1 MATKKEV
8 NLHHAMVKVM
18 QEVKNIEKGLTVGS
32 GNFSYKGVSDKDVKQ
47 QIGQAMAKNGLSCVP
62 IKFEPTTRIDRWEE
76 EAYGKTKQK
85 VSVFVEILATFRI
98 THADTKESVDIVG
111 YGHGQDNSDKA
122 AGKATTYALKNA
134 LLYSFLV
141 PTGEIDDTDN
151 THSNDI
157 QQAPKEKPALSDEK
171 YAEAL
176 PHVLSGATTVGAMEK
191 HYKISAAQKNSFKV
205 ELASKAKAEKE
216 ATEKEGAAKMTAKSE
231 TVAEPAPEP
240 AKEQSPEISKEEKAP
255 AKAEKPK
262 KKPAKEQKPPAKEQ
276 KKEPKVE
283 EAQVIEDGSLVGMD
297 RILDNVSAYT
307 SSAVLIKE
315 KNVIELDIR
324 LEKLTDEQ
332 TATVKDAVNEKYS
345 QLIEKGL

>member
-18 QEVKNIEKGLTVGS
+18 QEVKNTEKGLTVGS

-47 QIGQAMAKNGLSCVP
+47 QIGQAMAKNGLTCVP
-62 IKFEPTTRIDRWEE
+62 IKFEPTTKIDRWEE
-76 EAYGKTKQK
+76 EAYGKVKQK
-85 VSVFVEILATFRI
+85 VSVFVEVLATFRI

-176 PHVLSGATTVGAMEK
+176 PHVLSGATTIVAMEK
-191 HYKISAAQKNSFKV
+191 HYKISAKQKKAFADAMQEKAKV
-205 ELASKAKAEKE
+205 ESD
-216 ATEKEGAAKMTAKSE
+216 ATAKEGADKMTAKSE
-231 TVAEPAPEP
+231 TVAEPAPEAPKAEPVPEEKPAVKKAPKVP
-240 AKEQSPEISKEEKAP
+240 AKKKA
-255 AKAEKPK
+255 
-262 KKPAKEQKPPAKEQ
+262 
-276 KKEPKVE
+276 EPKVE
-283 EAQVIEDGSLVGMD
+283 EAQVVDEESGYDKVVNKIGEY
-297 RILDNVSAYT
+297 A
-307 SSAVLIKE
+307 SSDALIKD
-315 KNVIELDIR
+315 KNVIELAIR
-324 LEKLTDEQ
+324 MDKLTDDQAKSIRELCN
-332 TATVKDAVNEKYS
+332 KKYNELKEAK
-345 QLIEKGL
+345 L

>member
-47 QIGQAMAKNGLSCVP
+47 QIGQAMAKNGLTCVP
-62 IKFEPTTRIDRWEE
+62 IKFEPTTKIDRWEE
-76 EAYGKTKQK
+76 EAYGKVKQK
-85 VSVFVEILATFRI
+85 VSVFVEVLATFRI
-98 THADTKESVDIVG
+98 THADTKESIDIVG

-157 QQAPKEKPALSDEK
+157 QQAPKILPAMDAAK
-171 YAEAL
+171 YEEAL

-191 HYKISAAQKNSFKV
+191 HYKISPSHKKAFNDA
-205 ELASKAKAEKE
+205 LAEKAKE
-216 ATEKEGAAKMTAKSE
+216 AAAKVEKEGAAKMTAKSE
-231 TVAEPAPEP
+231 KVVEPAPEAP
-240 AKEQSPEISKEEKAP
+240 KEEVVPDAAASQPK
-255 AKAEKPK
+255 EEPK
-262 KKPAKEQKPPAKEQ
+262 KKRKTAR
-276 KKEPKVE
+276 KKAEPKVE
-283 EAQVIEDGSLVGMD
+283 EAQVVEGGELKGFEKVKAHIDE
-297 RILDNVSAYT
+297 YT
-307 SSAVLIKE
+307 SSDAIIKD

-324 LEKLTDEQ
+324 LEGLNEDEAAKIKLY
-332 TATVKDAVNEKYS
+332 VNEVYNK
-345 QLIEKGL
+345 LKEAGL